1 MRPFTKGQST
11 STPPKQVNAAYYTT
25 IISAM
30 IIIPLLLVFGIEFI
44 QRGTVASTWEWIAGQ
59 PKLFGLNA
67 LLAFFVYLL
76 VYCVFGS
83 LVLATG
89 ISVLLMSLMSL
100 ISFFKVRLIG
110 EPFFPWDIFLNKE
123 TMNILPLVT
132 SHEALVRL
140 GIVLALLIIIFA
152 SRLWI
157 PRLGLRLRSRAVLG
171 IIAVFVLY
179 SFAVR
184 LPWANELTDRA
195 GFSEIVW
202 NQQQNYG
209 DNGLSLAFTMN
220 VKNTI
225 VPKPPGYSEPS
236 MAVLAQEMNEL
247 AQVKTASGTTTPQK
261 PNVIFIMNEAF
272 WDPTLLPNV
281 KFSEDPLPTVHRLQK
296 ESTSGYLLSPQF
308 GGGTSNVEYEVL
320 TGNSMSFLPAGSV
333 PYQQYITKPILS
345 LASYFKTM
353 DYRSTAIHSYEGWFW
368 NRENVY
374 KQMNFD
380 NFISKDQFDS
390 PKLKG
395 QFISDEEV
403 SNRIIEQVENNEDP
417 TFIYA
422 VTMQNHGPYDD
433 HRYGDGGNS
442 IRAEGPLTDEARD
455 TLETYTQGA
464 RDADQ
469 SLQKLIDHFKKSSEP
484 TVIVFYGD
492 HLPMLGYNYDVY
504 AQAGFIH
511 TGKSEQWSLEE
522 QQRMHS
528 VPFVMWSNMGL
539 PKEQVPVLSDSFLGT
554 YVLDRL
560 QLELPGAWAYNA
572 EQMKRTPGLLRG
584 LVVDAD
590 HKLHAEVP
598 AALADS
604 VEKYR
609 ELQYDDL
616 FGKQYFAKYSG
627 SNVYTQAP
635 AEEDGE
641 MVNAS
646 GPEE

>member
-11 STPPKQVNAAYYTT
+11 STPPKQINAAYYTT

-89 ISVLLMSLMSL
+89 ISALLMALMSL

-140 GIVLALLIIIFA
+140 GIVLALLIVIFA

-157 PRLGLRLRSRAVLG
+157 PRLGLRLRSRAILG
-171 IIAVFVLY
+171 IISVFVLY

-247 AQVKTASGTTTPQK
+247 AQVKTASGTTTSQK

-333 PYQQYITKPILS
+333 PYQQYINKPILS

-403 SNRIIEQVENNEDP
+403 SSRIIEQVENNEDP

-511 TGKSEQWSLEE
+511 TGKS
-522 QQRMHS
+522 
-528 VPFVMWSNMGL
+528 
-539 PKEQVPVLSDSFLGT
+539 
-554 YVLDRL
+554 
-560 QLELPGAWAYNA
+560 
-572 EQMKRTPGLLRG
+572 
-584 LVVDAD
+584 
-590 HKLHAEVP
+590 
-598 AALADS
+598 
-604 VEKYR
+604 
-609 ELQYDDL
+609 
-616 FGKQYFAKYSG
+616 
-627 SNVYTQAP
+627 
-635 AEEDGE
+635 
-641 MVNAS
+641 
-646 GPEE
+646 